1 MGRERFNS
9 SKARTLH
16 TPRKDDMCVQA
27 AVIQFVDRRENH
39 SNLKTYSG
47 LGGRNPDRATLPHQ
61 DHETFVARDGRLTLA
76 VEKRL
81 D

>member
-9 SKARTLH
+9 SKAGTLH
-16 TPRKDDMCVQA
+16 TPRQDDMCVQA

-47 LGGRNPDRATLPHQ
+47 LGGRNPDRATLAHQ
-61 DHETFVARDGRLTLA
+61 GHETFVERDGRLTLA